1 MAKYRINIALWQ
13 VPTMVVNN
21 HSKPKLAEYERTLA
35 NTVAARSL
43 DERMALLRKRVG
55 KADAFFKT
63 HPGPPDRR
71 NVTLFAAP
79 EYLFARNASEHF
91 IEEEEEKDHLLKELV
106 ALSEDFPHVLL
117 FPGTIAW
124 KKPALRPDD
133 LEPARHNNRGQ
144 KALTQ
149 RKRGGTD
156 IYSNRDTK
164 AFAQAQSSGEQ
175 YYLARNTCYVMHQG
189 EPLLKYHKR
198 DNGNETDRGSDG
210 EDVFFVHGARDSVFE
225 AEGLS
230 FGLKICAEVATPLPR
245 LVDVQVVISASRL
258 VIPSSM
264 QLRPGAYCCHADAIY
279 PPTVWHRTKGG
290 LFKSGVIEEITANV
304 QRRGGGPITKHRAG
318 VRITHA
324 LNYKANAALLDPDS
338 QAYAEKVTEMRGR
351 ARYYRLD
358 YDK

>member
-13 VPTMVVNN
+13 VPTMVVND
-21 HSKPKLAEYERTLA
+21 HSKPQVAEYERTLT
-35 NTVAARSL
+35 NTMAARSL

-55 KADAFFKT
+55 KADAFFRT
-63 HPGPPDRR
+63 YPGPPDRR

-91 IEEEEEKDHLLKELV
+91 VSEEEKDDLLTEL
-106 ALSEDFPHVLL
+106 AKLSDDFPNVLL

-124 KKPALRPDD
+124 KKPALRPDHP
-133 LEPARHNNRGQ
+133 EPARQNNRGQ
-144 KALTQ
+144 KALVQ
-149 RKRGGTD
+149 RELGGTNV
-156 IYSNRDTK
+156 YSTRDTK
-164 AFAQAQSSGEQ
+164 AFKLAQGSGEQ

-189 EPLLKYHKR
+189 KPLLKYHKR
-198 DNGNETDRGSDG
+198 DNGNETDRVSDG

-245 LVDVQVVISASRL
+245 PVDVQVVISASRS

-290 LFKSGVIEEITANV
+290 LFKSGVIEEITADV
-304 QRRGGGPITKHRAG
+304 KRRGGGPITKHRAG

-324 LNYKANAALLDPDS
+324 LNHKANAALLDPDA